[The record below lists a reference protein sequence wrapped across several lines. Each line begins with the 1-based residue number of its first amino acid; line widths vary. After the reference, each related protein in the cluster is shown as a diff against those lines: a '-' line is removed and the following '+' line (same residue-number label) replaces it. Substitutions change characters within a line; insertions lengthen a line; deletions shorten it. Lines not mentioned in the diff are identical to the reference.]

1 MTYSSPSLRAVVWM
15 FAESDPVPGSVIA
28 IAAQV
33 PSNFSSCSSLAT
45 EAIAELPSPWRGI
58 ESSRPTS
65 PQHISMMESTDARLA
80 PFLFPCFSSG
90 FSLRRTPAAPAPP
103 VAPDSEMPSIIAA
116 SMSSSLGYSCSA
128 SSYLR
133 EIGRSMFIATWWA
146 WSISGRIF
154 LGVSRLIMVWS
165 SSDED
170 RSFHQADGSQ
180 VAVPP
185 LHRVFLDE
193 AVSAE
198 QLYAVQ
204 ADLHAALGTEPASQ
218 GDLALGGL
226 ALRDASGGLPGHQPH
241 ALQLDGDVRDH
252 ERHRLAV
259 GDRLAERLALLDVG
273 GDVVEHG
280 LRRTDGQCTP
290 GQAGEAHAVQVV
302 VGVAEQRDL
311 LDGHVLEDEARQ
323 AGGAQSHRRVGL
335 DGDAVGLGLHEEEL
349 RLAVELCTH
358 DEQLGVGATHHSGLH
373 PVEHEAVALGLSRG
387 GRTGR
392 VEQRSRLGEGE
403 RGGRYLV
410 AGERRQVRR
419 LLLVAPP
426 EGQRGGHGTGS
437 QERHG
442 QAHVSLRQRLVDQGA
457 RD

>member
-15 FAESDPVPGSVIA
+15 LPESEPVPGSVIA

-33 PSNFSSCSSLAT
+33 PAKRSSCSSLAT
-45 EAIAELPSPWRGI
+45 EAMAELPRPWRGI

-65 PQHISMMESTDARLA
+65 PQHISMMERTEARLA
-80 PFLFPCFSSG
+80 PFLLPGFSSG

-204 ADLHAALGTEPASQ
+204 TDLHAALGTQPTSQ

-226 ALRDASGGLPGHQPH
+226 ALRDAAGGPPGQQAH
-241 ALQLDGDVRDH
+241 ALQLDRDVGDH
-252 ERHRLAV
+252 EGDRLAV
-259 GDRLAERLALLDVG
+259 RDRLAERLALLDVG
-273 GDVVEHG
+273 SDVVEHG
-280 LRRTDGQCTP
+280 LRRTDRERAP
-290 GQAGEAHAVQVV
+290 GEP
-302 VGVAEQRDL
+302 GV
-311 LDGHVLEDEARQ
+311 
-323 AGGAQSHRRVGL
+323 
-335 DGDAVGLGLHEEEL
+335 
-349 RLAVELCTH
+349 
-358 DEQLGVGATHHSGLH
+358 
-373 PVEHEAVALGLSRG
+373 
-387 GRTGR
+387 
-392 VEQRSRLGEGE
+392 
-403 RGGRYLV
+403 
-410 AGERRQVRR
+410 
-419 LLLVAPP
+419 
-426 EGQRGGHGTGS
+426 
-437 QERHG
+437 
-442 QAHVSLRQRLVDQGA
+442 
-457 RD
+457 